1 MTDPAL
7 RGRAR
12 FVDHKGKRMFLIDA
26 SHLDFEQILAL
37 ADLAGPEIRSQ
48 PPASVM
54 TITHVEGATLDR
66 RLVDKL
72 RTFVEANRPHVK
84 AACVTGLGPLHR
96 MIFTAVKVLTG
107 REFHVFA
114 TVEQAK
120 DFLATVK

>member
-12 FVDHKGKRMFLIDA
+12 FVVHKGKRLFLIDA
-26 SHLDFEQILAL
+26 SHLNYEQIVEL
-37 ADLAGPEIRSQ
+37 ADLAAPEIRAQ

-54 TITHVEGATLDR
+54 TITHVEGAALDR

-72 RTFVEANRPHVK
+72 RTFVEGNRPHVR
-84 AACVTGLGPLHR
+84 AACVTGLGPLQR
-96 MIFTAVKVLTG
+96 MVFTAVKVITG
-107 REFHVFA
+107 REFQLFA

-120 DFLATVK
+120 DYLAALP

>member
-12 FVDHKGKRMFLIDA
+12 FVEHKGKRMFLIDA
-26 SHLDFEQILAL
+26 SGLDYERIVGL
-37 ADLAGPEIRSQ
+37 ADLAAPEIRAQ
-48 PPASVM
+48 PAASVM

-72 RTFVEANRPHVK
+72 RTFVEGNRPHVK
-84 AACVTGLGPLHR
+84 LACVTGLGPLHR
-96 MIFTAVKVLTG
+96 MIFTAVKVITG
-107 REFHVFA
+107 REFQVFA

-120 DFLATVK
+120 DWLAAQR